1 MSMKIEVT
9 LDGHQIDDIIIEH
22 LTMALDSLHASD
34 VSEDGVWVSAL
45 QKKEYI
51 AAFEKVIDWHGG

>member
-9 LDGHQIDDIIIEH
+9 LDGHQIDDIIIEQ
-22 LTMALDSLHASD
+22 LTMALDSLHASN
-34 VSEDGVWVSAL
+34 VSED
-45 QKKEYI
+45 KEYI

>member
-9 LDGHQIDDIIIEH
+9 LDGHQIDDIIIEQ

-34 VSEDGVWVSAL
+34 VPED
-45 QKKEYI
+45 KEYI